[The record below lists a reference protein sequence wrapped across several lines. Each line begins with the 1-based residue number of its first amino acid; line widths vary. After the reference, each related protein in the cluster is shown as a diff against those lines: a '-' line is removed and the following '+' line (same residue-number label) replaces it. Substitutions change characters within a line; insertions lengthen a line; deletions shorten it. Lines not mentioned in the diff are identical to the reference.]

1 MIEASAVPLSTALFL
16 ASLLCPSQH
25 QRLTHCLKLQNL
37 EFGIDCDSRIALV
50 GPNGAGKS
58 TLLKLMTG
66 DITPTKGTVN
76 RHSHLSI
83 GRYHQ
88 HSVDVLDNNATVL
101 DFFSSTYPN
110 SLTFKRE
117 MEEWR
122 AYLGHYGITGDTTF
136 YILRTTCISR
146 HSLFTPVRC
155 ASSLLH
161 SQSVHPFSALYSLQF
176 LVTCTCSFHVVQPLY
191 CIHACVTSSV
201 RCT

>member
-1 MIEASAVPLSTALFL
+1 M
-16 ASLLCPSQH
+16 
-25 QRLTHCLKLQNL
+25 
-37 EFGIDCDSRIALV
+37 

-88 HSVDVLDNNATVL
+88 HSVDVLDNDATVL
-101 DFFSSTYPN
+101 DFFSSSYPN

-122 AYLGHYGITGDTTF
+122 AYLGHYGITGDTPCYVLLTM
-136 YILRTTCISR
+136 CVSCD
-146 HSLFTPVRC
+146 SVFTLVWCKSP
-155 ASSLLH
+155 LLQF
-161 SQSVHPFSALYSLQF
+161 QSVIHPFPFLHCLQDLATCTYSL
-176 LVTCTCSFHVVQPLY
+176 HVVHPW
-191 CIHACVTSSV
+191 
-201 RCT
+201 